1 MLWKAVTTVSKL
13 TMHKEIETYNFKFYF
28 SGVKLFFAS
37 QKQPACY

>member
-1 MLWKAVTTVSKL
+1 MWSKAVTTVSKL
-13 TMHKEIETYNFKFYF
+13 IMHKEKEAYDSKFYF